1 RGKERD
7 EGGRRMSEGT
17 GKKAPYTI
25 PIGPIH
31 PALKEPVMFTFKMD
45 GEMVLDVDFA
55 PGQTHRGIE
64 WMGMRRNPVQI
75 VHLTD
80 RICGICGVSHT
91 LAFARAVE
99 QIVEIEVPE
108 RADYIR
114 TIIAE
119 FERIQSHL
127 LWAGVAAHELGF
139 DSLLH
144 LTWRVREQSMDV
156 IENLTGN
163 RVNYGIVQVGGVR
176 RDIVPEQHGV
186 IEDCLTT
193 YEGLLSKLLVL
204 FLDDKS
210 IHLRCRDR
218 GVLSSED
225 SLKLCTVGPT
235 SRASG
240 VNMDLRQDYPYAA
253 YGDLDIKA
261 ILPDQH
267 MGETRG
273 DVYDR
278 IVVRLLEVGQ
288 SCGIVRQCLDQMPA
302 GPVTGEPKI
311 AKILAICKKAHGEAI
326 GRVEAPRGECFHYVR
341 MDGKESP
348 TSWKV
353 KASSYSNLMS
363 WIPMLKGEQIAD
375 IPIIVA
381 SIDPCLSCTDRV
393 AVIRSGKRSILTKEA
408 LHRMSVEKTRR
419 LQS

>member
-1 RGKERD
+1 
-7 EGGRRMSEGT
+7 MSEGT
-17 GKKAPYTI
+17 GKKAPYTV
-25 PIGPIH
+25 PIGPTH

>member
-1 RGKERD
+1 
-7 EGGRRMSEGT
+7 MSET
-17 GKKAPYTI
+17 EGKKSPYRV

-31 PALKEPVMFTFKMD
+31 PALKEPVMFTFEME
-45 GEMVLDVDFA
+45 GEVVKDVDFA
-55 PGQTHRGIE
+55 PGQTHRAIE

-91 LAFARAVE
+91 LAFSRAVE
-99 QIVEIEVPE
+99 HAANIEVPE

-114 TIIAE
+114 AIIAE

-144 LTWRVREQSMDV
+144 LSWRVREQSMDV

-163 RVNYGIVQVGGVR
+163 RVNYAIVQVGGVR
-176 RDIVPEQHGV
+176 RDIIPEQHKV
-186 IEDCLTT
+186 IEDCLST
-193 YEGLLSKLLVL
+193 YEGLLGKLLDL
-204 FLDDKS
+204 FLHDKT
-210 IHLRCRDR
+210 IAMRTRDV
-218 GVLSSED
+218 GLLSRKEA
-225 SLKLCTVGPT
+225 LELCTVGPT
-235 SRASG
+235 ARASG
-240 VNMDLRQDYPYAA
+240 VNVDLRQDYPYCA
-253 YGDLDIKA
+253 YGDLDVRA
-261 ILPDQH
+261 ILPDQYA
-267 MGETRG
+267 GATRG

-288 SCGIVRQCLDQMPA
+288 SCGIIRQCLSEMPA
-302 GPVTGEPKI
+302 GEISAEPKL
-311 AKILAICKKAHGEAI
+311 AKLLAICKKAEGEAI

-341 MDGKESP
+341 MNKSEIP
-348 TSWKV
+348 MAWKV

-363 WIPMLKGEQIAD
+363 WIPMLMGEQIAD

-393 AVIRSGKRSILTKEA
+393 AVVRNGDRSILSKDD
-408 LHRMSVEKTRR
+408 LHRLSVAKTRR
-419 LQS
+419 MQP

>member
-1 RGKERD
+1 
-7 EGGRRMSEGT
+7 MSEKS
-17 GKKAPYTI
+17 GKKAPYLM
-25 PIGPIH
+25 PIGPTH
-31 PALKEPVMFTFKMD
+31 PALKEPVMFTFEME
-45 GEMVLDVDFA
+45 GEVIKDVDFA
-55 PGQTHRGIE
+55 PGQAHRGIE

-91 LAFARAVE
+91 LAFSRAVE
-99 QIVEIEVPE
+99 QITGIEVPE
-108 RADYIR
+108 RGDYIR
-114 TIIAE
+114 TILAE

-176 RDIVPEQHGV
+176 RDIVPDQHKI
-186 IEDCLTT
+186 IEDCLST
-193 YEGLLSKLLVL
+193 YEGLISKLVTL
-204 FLDDKS
+204 FLEDRS
-210 IHLRCRDR
+210 IHMRCRDT
-218 GVLSSED
+218 GVLSKED
-225 SLKLCTVGPT
+225 ALGLCTVGPT
-235 SRASG
+235 ARASG
-240 VNMDLRQDYPYAA
+240 VNVDLRQDYPYAA
-253 YGDLDIKA
+253 YGDLDITA

-288 SCGIVRQCLDQMPA
+288 SCGIIRQCLDQMPA
-302 GPVTGEPKI
+302 GPVTAEEKL
-311 AKILAICKKAHGEAI
+311 AKLLAICKKARGEAI

-341 MDGKESP
+341 MDGKEAP
-348 TSWKV
+348 ENWKV
-353 KASSYSNLMS
+353 KASTYSNLMS
-363 WIPMLKGEQIAD
+363 WIPMLRGEQIAD

-393 AVIRSGKRSILTKEA
+393 AVIRGRSRAVLTKED
-408 LHRMSVEKTRR
+408 LHRLSVEKTRR
-419 LQS
+419 VRP

>member
-1 RGKERD
+1 
-7 EGGRRMSEGT
+7 MSET
-17 GKKAPYTI
+17 DGKKAPYRV

-31 PALKEPVMFTFKMD
+31 PALKEPVMFTFEME
-45 GEMVLDVDFA
+45 GEVVKDVDFA
-55 PGQTHRGIE
+55 PGQTHRAIE

-91 LAFARAVE
+91 LAFSRAVE
-99 QIVEIEVPE
+99 HAAGIEVPE

-163 RVNYGIVQVGGVR
+163 RVNYAIVQVGGVR
-176 RDIVPEQHGV
+176 RDIVPEQHAV

-193 YEGLLSKLLVL
+193 YEGLLGKLLDL
-204 FLDDKS
+204 FL
-210 IHLRCRDR
+210 HDR
-218 GVLSSED
+218 TIAMRTRNVGLLSRKDALE
-225 SLKLCTVGPT
+225 LCTVGPT
-235 SRASG
+235 ARASG
-240 VNMDLRQDYPYAA
+240 VNVDLRQDYPYCA
-253 YGDLDIKA
+253 YGDIDVRA
-261 ILPDQH
+261 VLPDQY

-288 SCGIVRQCLDQMPA
+288 SCTIIRQCLAEMPA
-302 GPVTGEPKI
+302 GEITAEPKL
-311 AKILAICKKAHGEAI
+311 AKLLAICKKAKGEAI

-341 MDGKESP
+341 MNGNEAP
-348 TSWKV
+348 EAWKV
-353 KASSYSNLMS
+353 KGSSYSNLMS
-363 WIPMLKGEQIAD
+363 WIPMLRGEQIAD

-393 AVIRSGKRSILTKEA
+393 AVVRNGGRSILTKDD
-408 LHRMSVEKTRR
+408 LHRLSVEKTRR
-419 LQS
+419 LQQ

>member
-1 RGKERD
+1 
-7 EGGRRMSEGT
+7 MSGE
-17 GKKAPYTI
+17 KKAPYI
-25 PIGPIH
+25 VPIGPTH
-31 PALKEPVMFTFKMD
+31 PALKEPVMFTFELD
-45 GEMVLDVDFA
+45 GEQVRSVDFA

-80 RICGICGVSHT
+80 RICGICGVVHT
-91 LAFARAVE
+91 LSFSLAVE
-99 QIVEIEVPE
+99 QIADIQVPE

-114 TIIAE
+114 TIVHE
-119 FERIQSHL
+119 LERIQSHL

-144 LTWRVREQSMDV
+144 LTWRVREQAMDV

-176 RDIVPEQHGV
+176 RDITPEQHPL
-186 IEDCLTT
+186 IEECLAT
-193 YEGLLSKLLVL
+193 YEGLLSKLLDL
-204 FLDDKS
+204 FLHDRT
-210 IHLRCRDR
+210 IAMRCRDV
-218 GVLSSED
+218 GVLTKED

-240 VNMDLRQDYPYAA
+240 VNMDLRQDYPYCA
-253 YGDLDIKA
+253 YGDLDVRA

-273 DVYDR
+273 DVFDR

-288 SCGIVRQCLDQMPA
+288 SCGIIRQCLSEMPA
-302 GPVTGEPKI
+302 GEITAEPKL
-311 AKILAICKKAHGEAI
+311 AKLLAICKKASGEAI
-326 GRVEAPRGECFHYVR
+326 GRVEAPRGECLHYVR

-393 AVIRSGKRSILTKEA
+393 AVVRGNSRSILTKDD
-408 LHRMSVEKTRR
+408 LHRLSVEKTRR
-419 LQS
+419 MQQ